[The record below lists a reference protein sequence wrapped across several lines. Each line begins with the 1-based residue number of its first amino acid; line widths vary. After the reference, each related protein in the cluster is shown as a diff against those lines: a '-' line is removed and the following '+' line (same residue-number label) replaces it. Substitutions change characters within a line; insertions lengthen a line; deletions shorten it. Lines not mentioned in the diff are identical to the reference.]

1 MTAMLEAGPHA
12 NLMPLVAGVAVA
24 ETIRDGFGVEAML
37 KWPNDVMIGDRKVGG
52 VLLDADWSGDE
63 RGIIFLGVGVN
74 LNNALPTS
82 LGEATSLSEETGEVI
97 DLDAVLESLLERLD
111 SILSMLKEDPGKVLA
126 QWEALSETL
135 GNRIVIKTSSGDVFE
150 GVAKSIDS
158 DGALEL
164 DCDGRL
170 IRVISGTVLG
180 VKFKSKM
187 DPALH

>member
-164 DCDGRL
+164 DCDGRS